1 MALGGLAFLGLFLWG
16 GWRLDLY
23 PLWGRLGLL
32 LILVLQVLALLRL
45 LWPSASDTTLRA
57 SWLWLLGL
65 CVSLFAWF
73 GLLNAPLHSPGN
85 QFDARAQAR
94 VEGAHLLTPSNFN
107 GDFERWRFVLP
118 GVREITSYREEVPTD
133 AAQLRA
139 WFENHDAV
147 IVRRVWNQAEPDCE
161 AAGCD
166 VMGQRL
172 VIRGRHRSSD
182 INWQS
187 VQTPEVLL
195 FWREYLLVKR

>member
-1 MALGGLAFLGLFLWG
+1 
-16 GWRLDLY
+16 
-23 PLWGRLGLL
+23 LGLL

-45 LWPSASDTTLRA
+45 LWPGASDTTLRA

-73 GLLNAPLHSPGN
+73 GLLNAPLHAPGN
-85 QFDARAQAR
+85 QYDARAQAR
-94 VEGAHLLTPSNFN
+94 VQGAHLLTPSNFN

-118 GVREITSYREEVPTD
+118 GVHEITPYREEVPTD
-133 AAQLRA
+133 APQLRA
-139 WFENHDAV
+139 WFQDHDAV
-147 IVRRVWNQAEPDCE
+147 IVRRVWNEAEPDCE
-161 AAGCD
+161 AAGCE

-182 INWQS
+182 VNWQS